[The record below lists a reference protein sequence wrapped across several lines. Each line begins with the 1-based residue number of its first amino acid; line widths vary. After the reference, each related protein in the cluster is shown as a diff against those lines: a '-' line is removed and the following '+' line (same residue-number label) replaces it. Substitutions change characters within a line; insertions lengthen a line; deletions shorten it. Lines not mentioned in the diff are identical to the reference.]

1 MYPGNPGGD
10 QVRRNCDWLVGQ
22 EVRDVECCGIYL
34 FYLYFDCP
42 AGAGAA
48 LLSHL
53 TTEISF
59 SGSSIAVLFLLPF
72 CGLHFISICIPLNI
86 NVVNYRKF

>member
-10 QVRRNCDWLVGQ
+10 QVRCNCDWLVGQ
-22 EVRDVECCGIYL
+22 EVRDVECCGVTVGIYL

-48 LLSHL
+48 LLSPH
-53 TTEISF
+53 
-59 SGSSIAVLFLLPF
+59 
-72 CGLHFISICIPLNI
+72 H
-86 NVVNYRKF
+86 